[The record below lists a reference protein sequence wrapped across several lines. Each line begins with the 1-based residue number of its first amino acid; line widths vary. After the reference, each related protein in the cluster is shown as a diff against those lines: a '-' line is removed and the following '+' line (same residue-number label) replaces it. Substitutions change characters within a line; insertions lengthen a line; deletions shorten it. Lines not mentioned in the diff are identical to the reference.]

1 LSYRAAEKSALCKP
15 GNRPDVLVELQFVD
29 FLQLLLDLFEPPMD
43 LSHDPLRIMKLILLT
58 FLLTIGLTTRAS
70 AWNDFGHMV
79 VAAIAYDYL
88 TPTARAQVDALLKL
102 NPSYQD
108 WVTRIDKQDR
118 RKVAFM
124 KAATWP
130 DMIKIDYRYRSDGD
144 RPNGPDAGRN
154 IGYADKLIHRYW
166 HYIDIPFSPDGT
178 ALTDPDIPNVQTQ
191 IVAFR
196 QTLKDAGAS
205 DELKSYDLVWL
216 LHLVADVHQ
225 PLHVSTRFSQ
235 RQPKG
240 DRGGNDVMVCTA
252 TGCGGKLRRFWD
264 DLLGT
269 SEDYKAAMD
278 KAKTLEAAETKLAGI
293 SDEAIWIEES
303 FLAAKQTAYAKPI
316 GPDEGP
322 YDLNDTYKAVARE
335 VAEHRIALAG
345 IRLAHLLNE
354 ALN

>member
-1 LSYRAAEKSALCKP
+1 
-15 GNRPDVLVELQFVD
+15 
-29 FLQLLLDLFEPPMD
+29 
-43 LSHDPLRIMKLILLT
+43 MKLILLT
-58 FLLTIGLTTRAS
+58 FLLVISLTTRAS
-70 AWNDFGHMV
+70 AWNDFGHMI
-79 VAAIAYDYL
+79 VAAIAYDHL
-88 TPTARAQVDALLKL
+88 TPTARAHVDALLKL

-130 DMIKIDYRYRSDGD
+130 DLIKIDYRYTNDGD
-144 RPNGPDAGRN
+144 RPKGPDAGRN

-178 ALTDPDIPNVQTQ
+178 TLTDPDSPNAQTQ

-196 QTLKDAGAS
+196 ERLKDASAS
-205 DELKSYDLVWL
+205 DDLKSYDLVWL
-216 LHLVADVHQ
+216 LHLVGDVHQ
-225 PLHVSTRFSQ
+225 PLHATTRFSQ
-235 RQPKG
+235 KQPTG
-240 DRGGNDVMVCTA
+240 DRGGNDVRVCTA
-252 TGCGGKLRRFWD
+252 TGCGGKLHGFWD

-278 KAKTLEAAETKLAGI
+278 KAKNLEPADTKLAGI

-303 FLAAKQTAYAKPI
+303 LLAAKQTAYATPI
-316 GPDEGP
+316 GSDEGP
-322 YDLNDTYKAVARE
+322 YNLDATYKAAARE
-335 VAEHRIALAG
+335 VAERRIALAG

>member
-1 LSYRAAEKSALCKP
+1 
-15 GNRPDVLVELQFVD
+15 
-29 FLQLLLDLFEPPMD
+29 
-43 LSHDPLRIMKLILLT
+43 
-58 FLLTIGLTTRAS
+58 
-70 AWNDFGHMV
+70 
-79 VAAIAYDYL
+79 
-88 TPTARAQVDALLKL
+88 
-102 NPSYQD
+102 
-108 WVTRIDKQDR
+108 
-118 RKVAFM
+118 M

-235 RQPKG
+235 RQPQG
-240 DRGGNDVMVCTA
+240 DRGGNDVRVCTA
-252 TGCGGKLRRFWD
+252 TGCGGKLHRFWD

-278 KAKTLEAAETKLAGI
+278 KAKTLEPAETKLAGI
-293 SDEAIWIEES
+293 SDEVIWIEES
-303 FLAAKQTAYAKPI
+303 FLAAKQTAYATPI

-322 YDLNDTYKAVARE
+322 YDLNDTYKAAARE
-335 VAEHRIALAG
+335 VAERQIALAG

-354 ALN
+354 ALD